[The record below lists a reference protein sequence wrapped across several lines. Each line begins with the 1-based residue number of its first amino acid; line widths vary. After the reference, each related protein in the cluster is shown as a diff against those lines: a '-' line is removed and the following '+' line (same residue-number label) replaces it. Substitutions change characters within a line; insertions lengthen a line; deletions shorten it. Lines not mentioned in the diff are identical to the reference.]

1 MDNISLPLKNF
12 NDKVRAMNQTQ
23 KKDITL
29 SAMEARNLHN
39 EIFVLLAQ
47 IAELSKKSLSTNVD
61 ENLVQI
67 GMDGGGFK

>member
-1 MDNISLPLKNF
+1 MDNISLPLKMF

-23 KKDITL
+23 RKDLTL
-29 SAMEARNLHN
+29 SSMEARNLHN

-47 IAELSKKSLSTNVD
+47 IAELSKKPESIDDTVIQ
-61 ENLVQI
+61 V